1 MICLMIVGCISDGI
15 FQFYIK
21 LVVCIIFQKIK
32 DEISVVYAEIE
43 SIDNAHNAH
52 NAAEQPEK

>member
-43 SIDNAHNAH
+43 SIDNAHNA
-52 NAAEQPEK
+52 AEQPEK